1 MTFKYLSS
9 HFSQRSVC
17 TSKTQ
22 PTTEQTADTAIDPT
36 ADPKMNPSAEL
47 WPTPTPTGIL
57 ALELNIIKQT

>member
-22 PTTEQTADTAIDPT
+22 PTTEQTTDTAIDPNT
-36 ADPKMNPSAEL
+36 DPKVNPSEEL
-47 WPTPTPTGIL
+47 WPTPTSICIL
-57 ALELNIIKQT
+57 SLEVNMKKQK